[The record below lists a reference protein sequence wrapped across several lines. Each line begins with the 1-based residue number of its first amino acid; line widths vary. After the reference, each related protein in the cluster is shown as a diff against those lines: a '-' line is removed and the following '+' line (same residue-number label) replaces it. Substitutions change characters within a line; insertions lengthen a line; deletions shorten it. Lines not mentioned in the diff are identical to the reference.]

1 MQYGGHEGQKI
12 NPKPPGPFGPAKPN
26 YRCEKDKETLFVT
39 KVDFTSDQ
47 KCFTVFSV
55 DCFESY
61 DTGKVSPCYLI
72 CYLVTYINYVV
83 SYVQDIGYRKE
94 CNEFTE
100 TKCRTVYDT
109 KSEEKCRVVYRK
121 QCSMVYETVTDLEY
135 EQKCST
141 SYEQQCHGYGYHQT
155 CEEVR

>member
-12 NPKPPGPFGPAKPN
+12 HPKPPGPFGPAKPN

-72 CYLVTYINYVV
+72 CYLVTYIIYVV
-83 SYVQDIGYRKE
+83 SYCPGYRVPE
-94 CNEFTE
+94 G
-100 TKCRTVYDT
+100 V
-109 KSEEKCRVVYRK
+109 
-121 QCSMVYETVTDLEY
+121 Q
-135 EQKCST
+135 
-141 SYEQQCHGYGYHQT
+141 
-155 CEEVR
+155 

>member
-12 NPKPPGPFGPAKPN
+12 RPKPPGPFGPAKPN

-72 CYLVTYINYVV
+72 CYHVTNIMLCPM
-83 SYVQDIGYRKE
+83 SRISGTGRSAMSSRRRSAAP
-94 CNEFTE
+94 CT
-100 TKCRTVYDT
+100 TPRARRSAGWCTASSAPWCTRPSPT
-109 KSEEKCRVVYRK
+109 S
-121 QCSMVYETVTDLEY
+121 
-135 EQKCST
+135 ST
-141 SYEQQCHGYGYHQT
+141 SRSAPLATSSSATGTATTRHA
-155 CEEVR
+155 RR